1 MTTETRDIG
10 ADGDEER
17 SAEKQAATPSVRRT
31 SYKAP
36 LKDAPEPVAMP
47 TTHREAVDQAVEQ
60 LQDEAN
66 RVAKAEKDG
75 RRKGTPRT
83 AVASVELHTKKGILL
98 WSGYDMGA
106 KKFVNIGMTQFAGD
120 VRALELAIRRTD
132 DPYLIWRLL
141 DIDAKLDEI
150 EQAVQANEALLN
162 ELFQSDADKGL
173 FMVDNMGIKGDPAV
187 VPVRFESRY
196 AWTTVRLLTLYDKQV
211 VRGVTATH
219 TALADRSRDLS
230 GLFTGTTRLF
240 HALFN
245 LGKNLPE
252 SGVSRRDF
260 VEQSNA
266 AIQAAQ
272 RFGVSPPE
280 DVILG
285 QTWPRFL
292 SPPSP
297 LQASGPSRRE
307 EAHEEASPEEPP
319 LGVDMLDLSG
329 APDLSATNSPLTD
342 PVVEDPA
349 TSS

>member
-1 MTTETRDIG
+1 MTTDTEESG
-10 ADGDEER
+10 AGDDR
-17 SAEKQAATPSVRRT
+17 EKPSEKKTSTASVRRT

-36 LKDAPEPVAMP
+36 LKDAPDPVAMP
-47 TTHREAVDQAVEQ
+47 TTRREAVDQAVEQ
-60 LQDEAN
+60 LQEEAN
-66 RVAKAEKDG
+66 RVAKTEKDG
-75 RRKGTPRT
+75 RRTGAPRT

-132 DPYLIWRLL
+132 DPYLVWRLL

-150 EQAVQANEALLN
+150 EQAVHANEALLN
-162 ELFQSDADKGL
+162 DLFQSDADKGL

-230 GLFTGTTRLF
+230 DLFTGTTRLF

-252 SGVSRRDF
+252 SGVTRRDF
-260 VEQSNA
+260 LDQSNA

-280 DVILG
+280 DIILG

-292 SPPSP
+292 SPPAP
-297 LQASGPSRRE
+297 LPTPRGASGDEADDEVPSE
-307 EAHEEASPEEPP
+307 VHA

-329 APDLSATNSPLTD
+329 APDLSTTD
-342 PVVEDPA
+342 PQSADPLIEDRA